1 MLPSI
6 LKAPILGYVTV
17 SHSKKLFYQIFQ
29 GIILNL
35 SVATYGFCL
44 VGGIRV
50 TTLFFGLSIIV
61 EDMKNLL
68 LIMNI
73 RV

>member
-6 LKAPILGYVTV
+6 LKAPFFGYVTV
-17 SHSKKLFYQIFQ
+17 SHNYFNNFQ
-29 GIILNL
+29 GILLNL
-35 SVATYGFCL
+35 SVAIYGSFL
-44 VGGIRV
+44 VGGIIGM
-50 TTLFFGLSIIV
+50 TTLFFGLSITV